1 MFCPSSI
8 SSCHYQPELYVL
20 PEKISTWLGYQ
31 QAQANSPSLKCA
43 EKDTCAKE
51 LGIPC
56 EMVYER
62 LSDGNV
68 HLLTPQHLCLIDSDV
83 YETRGRH
90 LGVSGPGGHLV

>member
-20 PEKISTWLGYQ
+20 REKISTWLGYQ
-31 QAQANSPSLKCA
+31 QAEVNSPSLKCA
-43 EKDTCAKE
+43 EKEICTKE

-56 EMVYER
+56 EMAYER

-68 HLLTPQHLCLIDSDV
+68 HLLTRQHLCLIDGDL

-90 LGVSGPGGHLV
+90 LGVSGPGRHLV